1 MDKSLTDTEMREL
14 TDNEIPIMTYSELV
28 DNGVLNVLL
37 STPSMACIFLIR
49 QSINYGHW
57 VLIWL
62 KTEGKEKGL
71 YFYDS
76 YGNEVD
82 SHEYKKYVSTDVLK
96 AVEQDE
102 PYLLKELYDSGFR
115 IYFNEYPHQSSS
127 DKISTC
133 GKHCCI
139 RSCFLEMDTDE
150 YNDMITK
157 GDLTPDEKVHLLTT
171 QNIF

>member
-1 MDKSLTDTEMREL
+1 MEGLDKSLTDTEMREL
-14 TDNEIPIMTYSELV
+14 TGNEIPIMTYSELV
-28 DNGVLNVLL
+28 DKGVLNVLL

-49 QSINYGHW
+49 QSMTYGHW

-62 KTEGKEKGL
+62 KTKGKEKGL

-82 SHEYKKYVSTDVLK
+82 SHEYKKNVSTNVLK

-115 IYFNEYPHQSSS
+115 IYFNEYPHQEKN
-127 DKISTC
+127 DKIATC
-133 GKHCCI
+133 GKHCI
-139 RSCFLEMDTDE
+139 VRAEFLDMDTDD

-157 GDLTPDEKVHLLTT
+157 GDLTPDEKVHILTT
-171 QNIF
+171 K

>member
-37 STPSMACIFLIR
+37 STPSKACIFLIR
-49 QSINYGHW
+49 QSLDYGHW

-62 KTEGKEKGL
+62 KNEGRERGL

-76 YGNEVD
+76 YGNTPD
-82 SHEYKKYVSTDVLK
+82 SEEYKKYVSTNVLK

-115 IYFNEYPHQSSS
+115 IYFNEFPHQIDKKDISSCGRHCIVRS
-127 DKISTC
+127 SFLDMDTNDYDKI
-133 GKHCCI
+133 
-139 RSCFLEMDTDE
+139 
-150 YNDMITK
+150 ITA
-157 GDLTPDEKVHLLTT
+157 GSLTPDEKVLILTSG
-171 QNIF
+171 I

>member
-14 TDNEIPIMTYSELV
+14 TDNKIPVMLYSELI

-49 QSINYGHW
+49 QAMDYGHW

-62 KTEGKEKGL
+62 KVDGKEKGL

-82 SHEYKKYVSTDVLK
+82 SKEYQKNVSSDVLK

-115 IYFNEYPHQSSS
+115 IYYNEYPHQKS
-127 DKISTC
+127 KTNIATC
-133 GKHCCI
+133 GRHCI
-139 RSCFLEMDTDE
+139 VRSAFLEMDTDD
-150 YNDMITK
+150 YNDMITD
-157 GDLTPDEKVHLLTT
+157 GDLTPDEKVLIITENL
-171 QNIF
+171 